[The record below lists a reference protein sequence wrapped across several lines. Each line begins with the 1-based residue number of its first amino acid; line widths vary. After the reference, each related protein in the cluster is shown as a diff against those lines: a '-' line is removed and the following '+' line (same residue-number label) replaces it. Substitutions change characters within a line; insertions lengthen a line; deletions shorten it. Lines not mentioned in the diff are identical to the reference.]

1 MNTYTKPDPAGHD
14 EVFAFAFGWRY
25 LWASQSTT
33 GFVPFNPHL
42 QLQLWAVVVYYLLL
56 KTSPKQRFITA
67 HKKIHDVHT
76 TPSSLY
82 TARKEPV
89 LFSRDAASP
98 SYVTTL
104 LYEHAIKIKKKVL
117 LKNINE
123 ITIIV
128 GIKQITRVGD
138 PWLASMRSTITVEV
152 KKTL

>member
-1 MNTYTKPDPAGHD
+1 MGLSVHYGFCTIQPA
-14 EVFAFAFGWRY
+14 
-25 LWASQSTT
+25 SPTS
-33 GFVPFNPHL
+33 
-42 QLQLWAVVVYYLLL
+42 VVVYYLLL

-138 PWLASMRSTITVEV
+138 P
-152 KKTL
+152 